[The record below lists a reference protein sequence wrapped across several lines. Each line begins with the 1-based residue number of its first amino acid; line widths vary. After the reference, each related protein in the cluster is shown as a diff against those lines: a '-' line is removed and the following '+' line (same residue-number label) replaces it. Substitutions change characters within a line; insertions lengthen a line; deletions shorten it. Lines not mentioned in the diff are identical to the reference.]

1 MPLAT
6 EKPRLLS
13 WLALLLVFGFLVTI
27 ISSYIVSRNVIVQH
41 VADQSLPLT
50 SDNIYSEIRKD
61 ILQPIFISSLMA
73 NDTFLRD
80 WILNGETD
88 ATQVTRFLKEVKLKY
103 NTITSF
109 VVSDKTG
116 RYYYADGLLKT
127 IKEKEPRDAWYYR
140 VRNMKADY
148 ETNVD
153 FDMANHDTMT
163 VFINH
168 RVLDYNGNYIGAT
181 GVGLTLDTVA
191 GLIDNYQNEFHRNI
205 YFADQQGAVKLSG
218 KSMREVIKAT
228 HGSIKTMP
236 GIADIAERILQN
248 HSGKSQQLEYQRN
261 GATILVNAR
270 FIPELDWFLLV
281 EQDITEDVLPVKRIL
296 FSNLAIGAV
305 MIALILALAL
315 VVVNRYQRRLE
326 TVAGTDPLT
335 GLLNRQAF
343 ELLFH
348 QAILDNKRRERH
360 LSAILFD
367 IDFFKMVNDSH
378 GHLTGDRALQEISVI
393 ARDTVRVNDIVAR
406 WGGEE
411 FLVLLKDCSLS
422 QATTIAEKLRN
433 AIAAHDFS
441 LPSASPLTASL
452 GVAEYR
458 QNETL
463 HEFFARADQV
473 LYQAKSNGRNR
484 IEIAISD
491 APAGK

>member
-13 WLALLLVFGFLVTI
+13 WLGLLLVFGFLVTI
-27 ISSYIVSRNVIVQH
+27 ISSYVVSRNVIVQN

-61 ILQPIFISSLMA
+61 ILRPVFISSLMA
-73 NDTFLRD
+73 SDTFLRD

-88 ATQVTRFLKEVKLKY
+88 TTQVTRFLKEVKLKY

-109 VVSDKTG
+109 VVSDKSG
-116 RYYYADGLLKT
+116 HYYYADGLLKT
-127 IKEKEPRDAWYYR
+127 ISEKEPRDTWYYR

-191 GLIDNYQNEFHRNI
+191 SMIDNYQNEFHRNI
-205 YFADQQGAVKLSG
+205 YFVDQQGTVKLSG
-218 KSMREVIKAT
+218 KSMRGAIKDT
-228 HGSIKTMP
+228 QGSIKTMP

-248 HSGKSQQLEYQRN
+248 NSGKSQQLEYERD
-261 GATILVNAR
+261 GSTTLVNAR
-270 FIPELDWFLLV
+270 FIPELDWFLVV
-281 EQDITEDVLPVKRIL
+281 EQDISADVLPIKRIL
-296 FSNLAIGAV
+296 FSNLAVGAS
-305 MIALILALAL
+305 MIVIILVLAWL
-315 VVVNRYQRRLE
+315 VVNRYQRRLE
-326 TVAGTDPLT
+326 TVAGTDSLT

-343 ELLFH
+343 ELLFQ
-348 QAILDNKRRERH
+348 QAMLDNKRRAQP
-360 LSAILFD
+360 LSMILFD
-367 IDFFKMVNDSH
+367 IDFFKMVNDGH
-378 GHLTGDRALQEISVI
+378 GHLTGDRVLQEIAMI
-393 ARDTVRVNDIVAR
+393 TKEAVRINDIVTR

-411 FLVLLKDCSLS
+411 FLILLKNCSLS
-422 QATTIAEKLRN
+422 QAVTIAEKLRN
-433 AIAAHDFS
+433 AIAAHNFS
-441 LPSASPLTASL
+441 VLSGTPLTASL
-452 GVAEYR
+452 GVAEYI
-458 QNETL
+458 QNESL
-463 HEFFARADQV
+463 QEFFARADKV

-484 IEIAISD
+484 TETAT
-491 APAGK
+491 ANGPTRK

>member
-13 WLALLLVFGFLVTI
+13 WLGLLLVFGFLVTI
-27 ISSYIVSRNVIVQH
+27 ISSYVVSRNVIVQH

-61 ILQPIFISSLMA
+61 ILRPVFISSLMA
-73 NDTFLRD
+73 SDTFLRD

-88 ATQVTRFLKEVKLKY
+88 TTQVTRFLKEVKLKY

-116 RYYYADGLLKT
+116 HYYYADGLLKT
-127 IKEKEPRDAWYYR
+127 VKEKEPRDAWYYR

-153 FDMANHDTMT
+153 FDMANHDVMT

-168 RVLDYNGNYIGAT
+168 RVLDYKGNYIGAT

-205 YFADQQGAVKLSG
+205 YFVDHQGTVKLSG
-218 KSMREVIKAT
+218 KSMRDKIKNT
-228 HGSIKTMP
+228 HGSIKTML

-248 HSGKSQQLEYQRN
+248 NSGRPQQLEYQRN
-261 GATILVNAR
+261 GATTLVNAR

-296 FSNLAIGAV
+296 LSNLAVGAG
-305 MIALILALAL
+305 MIALILALAW

-326 TVAGTDPLT
+326 TVAGTDSLT

-343 ELLFH
+343 ELLFD
-348 QAILDNKRRERH
+348 QAILDNKRRERR

-378 GHLTGDRALQEISVI
+378 GHLAGDRVLQEISVI
-393 ARDTVRVNDIVAR
+393 TKDTVRINDIVAR

-422 QATTIAEKLRN
+422 QAATIAEKLRT
-433 AIAAHDFS
+433 AIATHDFCLQS
-441 LPSASPLTASL
+441 ECPLTASL

-458 QNETL
+458 QDETL
-463 HEFFARADQV
+463 TEFFARADTV

-484 IEIAISD
+484 IEVAS
-491 APAGK
+491 